1 MRTPL
6 LALALLASLAA
17 VPAAASA
24 SARCA
29 PLLTDPAG
37 DVAETGA
44 NPPYPVEDVRQVDLL
59 SADIATTRTT
69 ITARIRLA
77 ALGLESSPSESHAYE
92 VGFTTGEQR
101 YYLVAHHDSAED
113 SYELSHLL
121 TGPAAPEDKGLIAPG
136 AAEVLAT
143 VKGTYDARHDTI
155 TVTAPLSAFKRT
167 GGVGASLTA
176 IRASTYAGT
185 RPPGGAVYE
194 WADQGRTDRYYRV
207 GARGCG

>member
-1 MRTPL
+1 MRTSL
-6 LALALLASLAA
+6 LALALLVPLAA
-17 VPAAASA
+17 VPAAASP
-24 SARCA
+24 RCV

-44 NPPYPVEDVRQVDLL
+44 NPPYPVEDVKQVDLL
-59 SADIATTRTT
+59 SADVATTRTT
-69 ITARIRLA
+69 ITARFRLA
-77 ALGLESSPSESHAYE
+77 ALGLESSPFESHAYE

-113 SYELSHLL
+113 SYEVSHLL
-121 TGPAAPEDKGLIAPG
+121 TGPAAPEDQGPIAPG

-143 VKGTYDARHDTI
+143 VTGTYDARHDTI

-194 WADQGRTDRYYRV
+194 WADNGRTDRYYRV